1 MAPSS
6 RTATASRP
14 MKAMGTAPIELSI
27 IVVTHNVVALLR
39 TCLASIYSSDFADQ
53 CEVFVVDNG
62 TDESLAM
69 VEGEFPAVHRILGS
83 PHIGFAAG
91 NNLALAQ
98 VRGRYVLL
106 LNPDTELPPSA
117 LSQLHAVMEKNS
129 QWGIVGPKLI
139 RADGSLD
146 LACRRSFP
154 TPWNALMKACGLAK
168 RFPKSRVTAGYNL
181 TYLDPSLSYPL
192 DAVVGAFMFIRR
204 DALVEAGPLD
214 DSFFMYGE
222 DLDLCYRIKQAG
234 WQVWYWPAVS
244 VRHLK
249 GESSRQR
256 PGRMTFEF
264 FRSMHLFY
272 AKHQAPHNPTV
283 LNFLVIAA
291 IWTFFVAAM
300 LRVWARRDSHHAPRL
315 STF

>member
-1 MAPSS
+1 MAN
-6 RTATASRP
+6 
-14 MKAMGTAPIELSI
+14 APNSDNSIAPAAPELSI
-27 IVVTHNVVALLR
+27 IIVTHNVLPHLR
-39 TCLASIYSSDFADQ
+39 TCLASVFASDFAQ
-53 CEVFVVDNG
+53 GYEVFVVDNG

-69 VEGEFPAVHRILGS
+69 VAAEFPRARRVLGS

-91 NNLALAQ
+91 NNLALLQA
-98 VRGRYVLL
+98 RGRYVLL
-106 LNPDTELPPSA
+106 LNPDTELPPTA
-117 LSQLHAVMEKNS
+117 LAELHGVMEAHPH
-129 QWGIVGPKLI
+129 WGIIGPKLL

-154 TPWNALMKACGLAK
+154 TPWNALMKALGIAR
-168 RFPKSRVTAGYNL
+168 RFPRSRLAAGYNL
-181 TYLDPSLSYPL
+181 TFLDPEESHPL

-204 DALVEAGPLD
+204 EALAVAGPLD
-214 DSFFMYGE
+214 DSYFMYGE

-234 WQVWYWPAVS
+234 WQVWYWPRVA

-272 AKHQAPHNPTV
+272 AKHQAPRNPRP
-283 LNFLVIAA
+283 LNLLVTLA
-291 IWTFFVAAM
+291 IWMFFAAAM
-300 LRVWARRDSHHAPRL
+300 CQVWLRRGSRRAPRL
-315 STF
+315 PAA

>member
-1 MAPSS
+1 MAESLA
-6 RTATASRP
+6 R
-14 MKAMGTAPIELSI
+14 APIELSI
-27 IVVTHNVVALLR
+27 IIVTHNVMAHLR
-39 TCLASIYSSDFADQ
+39 KSLASILASDTPLSY
-53 CEVFVVDNG
+53 EVFVVDNG

-69 VEGEFPAVHRILGS
+69 VAAEFPAVKRIVGS

-91 NNLALAQ
+91 NNLALPQA
-98 VRGRYVLL
+98 RGRYILL
-106 LNPDTELPPSA
+106 LNPDTELPRTA
-117 LSQLHAVMEKNS
+117 LSNLFEVMEEHPH
-129 QWGIVGPKLI
+129 WGIVGPKLV

-154 TPWNALMKACGLAK
+154 TPWNALMKASGLAK
-168 RFPKSRVTAGYNL
+168 RFPRSRFTAAYNL
-181 TYLDPSLSYPL
+181 TYLDPDESHPL

-204 DALVEAGPLD
+204 EALAQAGLLD
-214 DSFFMYGE
+214 DTFFMYGE

-234 WQVWYWPAVS
+234 WQVWYWPAVA

-272 AKHQAPHNPTV
+272 AKHQAPRNPAV
-283 LNFLVIAA
+283 MNILVFMA
-291 IWTFFVAAM
+291 IWLFFAAAM
-300 LRVWARRDSHHAPRL
+300 LRVWVRRDSRQAPRL
-315 STF
+315 SAL

>member
-1 MAPSS
+1 MATDAK
-6 RTATASRP
+6 TAQLMDSP
-14 MKAMGTAPIELSI
+14 PLELSI
-27 IVVTHNVVALLR
+27 VVVTHNVQALLR
-39 TCLASIYSSDFADQ
+39 SCLESIYTSDFADH

-69 VEGEFPAVHRILGS
+69 VASEFPRAKRILGS

-98 VRGRYVLL
+98 ARGRYLLL
-106 LNPDTELPPSA
+106 LNPDTELPPTA
-117 LSQLHAVMEKNS
+117 LSHLHAVMEAHPR
-129 QWGIVGPKLI
+129 WGVVGPKLV

-154 TPWNALMKACGLAK
+154 TPWNALMKACGLAR
-168 RFPKSRVTAGYNL
+168 RFPRSQITAGYNL
-181 TYLDPSLSYPL
+181 TYLDPDACYPI

-204 DALVEAGPLD
+204 EALVAAGPLD
-214 DSFFMYGE
+214 DTFFMYGE
-222 DLDLCYRIKQAG
+222 DLDLCFRVKQAG
-234 WQVWYWPAVS
+234 WQVWYWPGVA

-264 FRSMHLFY
+264 FRSMHVFY
-272 AKHQAPHNPTV
+272 AKHQAPHNPAV
-283 LNFLVIAA
+283 LNACVVVA
-291 IWTFFVAAM
+291 IWLFCAAA
-300 LRVWARRDSHHAPRL
+300 LIRVRTRRDTQRAPRL
-315 STF
+315 SAL